1 MFSNSNKADFRL
13 DPGIQ
18 LSHIPGNNRMLFTTI
33 RKFKGLEADAV
44 MLVDA
49 DWQTFS
55 TEA

>member
-18 LSHIPGNNRMLFTTI
+18 LSHTPGNNRMLFTTI